1 MSELEKQQR
10 AEYQQNRK
18 KKMLIQSIIIII
30 LTLATLITS
39 LTFYRMNKD
48 TYVYYTENGCVD
60 YKVFLKDNE
69 FYTEEFLDESHAYVP
84 QLIEK
89 ITADFAYDLK
99 METEDVEY
107 KYSYKIDAQLE
118 IKDKDSNMP
127 IFNPK
132 YTLVEE
138 QTRTVND
145 NALSIKEPVEIDY
158 AKYNELTNNFLT
170 TYEIKNTV
178 STLIVKMY
186 INVVGVCEEFAENST
201 GEYVVE
207 LNIPLAK
214 TIVNAEI
221 SSTVPQAE
229 EKILACENSTKN
241 VFKVLSIIFGA
252 IDLALIIAFAI
263 FVIVTRD
270 KHIDYARKV
279 KKLVNNYKSYIQ
291 QINNLFNPEGYQILR
306 VNTFTEMLEIRD
318 TLQTPILMYENK
330 DQTATKFII
339 PTCTKLLYLFE
350 IKVEGLVENKEAK

>member
-18 KKMLIQSIIIII
+18 RKILIQSIIIII

-48 TYVYYTENGCVD
+48 TYVYYTENGYVD
-60 YKVFLKDNE
+60 YKVYLLDND

-99 METEDVEY
+99 MNAEDVEY
-107 KYSYKIDAQLE
+107 KYSYKIEAQLE

-127 IFNPK
+127 IFNPT
-132 YTLVEE
+132 YTIVEE
-138 QTRTVND
+138 QTKTVN
-145 NALSIKEPVEIDY
+145 NNTLSIKEDVEIDY
-158 AKYNELTNNFLT
+158 AKYNELTNNFLA
-170 TYEIKNTV
+170 TYELKNTN

-186 INVVGVCEEFAENST
+186 INVVGICEEFAENST

-229 EKILACENSTKN
+229 EKILACENTAKN

-252 IDLALIIAFAI
+252 VDAALVIVL
-263 FVIVTRD
+263 FVFILVTRD

-291 QINNLFNPEGYQILR
+291 KIDNLFNPEGYQILR

-318 TLQTPILMYENK
+318 TLQMPILMYENK

-350 IKVEGLVENKEAK
+350 IKVEGLNDVNETK